1 MPVLFKMVLWIKS
14 NKILASAGRR
24 GIYDGVFGSIHQ
36 HWKHREVVKVLTK
49 QKAFHHITYTARLLE
64 VGSGGILVAV
74 EKLRT
79 SHAIIIYRGKNYAR
93 PLKPLNNLL
102 SKREALQRSIEIQR
116 RGVITS
122 IYFFIDSFSSVSCN
136 IP

>member
-1 MPVLFKMVLWIKS
+1 M
-14 NKILASAGRR
+14 ASAGRR

-49 QKAFHHITYTARLLE
+49 QKGFHHITGTARLLE
-64 VGSGGILVAV
+64 VESGGILVAV

-116 RGVITS
+116 RGVLTS
-122 IYFFIDSFSSVSCN
+122 IYL
-136 IP
+136 